1 MDKNLLNHLIKYKI
15 KIRKIDLN
23 SNNFR
28 IESEDGKIFITS
40 IKKGSIQC
48 RIFNESNQEVNLGSL
63 EENSL
68 LTIIGSEMNDS
79 KISDEHRMYNYLI
92 NDLENNEPKK
102 NENNENKE
110 KNIIVIKKIIVKN
123 NYVFNSDSS
132 DEYNQF
138 D

>member
-1 MDKNLLNHLIKYKI
+1 MDKNLPNHLNKYKI

-28 IESEDGKIFITS
+28 IESDDGKLFITS

-48 RIFNESNQEVNLGSL
+48 KIFNESNQEVNLCSL

-68 LTIIGSEMNDS
+68 LTIIGSEMKDP
-79 KISDEHRMYNYLI
+79 KLSDEHTLYNYLI
-92 NDLENNEPKK
+92 NNLENNEPKK
-102 NENNENKE
+102 NENKE